1 MPSRRN
7 DVTSAQHKPKS
18 DTLITN
24 GHESSHQDAVS
35 RLSIEQQNA
44 IDLLIQGKP
53 DHEVAAAV
61 GVVRETVTRWRH
73 ENPYFVAELNR
84 QRKAL
89 WGAAHERLR
98 GLVYKAVDIV
108 EQAIE
113 AGDLKAAVEILKAVK
128 LYGTVMPPSGPE
140 DPELVL
146 WQEAQAWATA
156 EVQRDGPAVD
166 PLQALLDANAGK
178 QVDLARQRM
187 QVLRQRWTADR

>member
-1 MPSRRN
+1 MARRP
-7 DVTSAQHKPKS
+7 VTNS
-18 DTLITN
+18 
-24 GHESSHQDAVS
+24 HESSHRDAAS
-35 RLSIEQQNA
+35 RLPIEQQNA

-89 WGAAHERLR
+89 WGTAHERLR
-98 GLVYKAVDIV
+98 GLVHKAVDIL
-108 EQAIE
+108 EKALE
-113 AGDLKAAVEILKAVK
+113 EGDLKAAVAVLKAVR
-128 LYGTVMPPSGPE
+128 LYGTVPPPSGPE

-146 WQEAQAWATA
+146 WQEAQAWAAA

-166 PLQALLDANAGK
+166 PLHALLDANAGK
-178 QVDLARQRM
+178 QVDLARQHM
-187 QVLRQRWTADR
+187 HALRQRWTSDR

>member
-7 DVTSAQHKPKS
+7 AFTTAQHEPQS
-18 DTLITN
+18 ETPITN

-44 IDLLIQGKP
+44 IDLLIQDKP

-98 GLVYKAVDIV
+98 GLVHKAVDIV
-108 EQAIE
+108 EKALE
-113 AGDLKAAVEILKAVK
+113 DGDLKAAVEVLKAVK
-128 LYGTVMPPSGPE
+128 LYGTVAPPSGLE

-146 WQEAQAWATA
+146 WQEAQAWAAA
-156 EVQRDGPAVD
+156 EVQRAGPAVD
-166 PLQALLDANAGK
+166 ALQRLLDENAGK

-187 QVLRQRWTADR
+187 QALRQRWTLDR